1 MMPLRWLEQTL
12 LPARTVSE
20 SFIWRDHRLR
30 CYLSSHYRTIKNST
44 ALLATLVL
52 FAGMASAKAHKS
64 TQASSHTKH
73 STKHSSKTKRAKSK
87 KVRGQRSIDEARA
100 RQIQQALVR
109 EHYLDGEPSGQW
121 DQRTKDAMQ
130 KYQAAN
136 GWQTKSVPDSRAL
149 IKLGLG
155 PSQANLLNPE
165 TAATATAPP
174 PSLPEPSA
182 AGGPSAFRQ

>member
-1 MMPLRWLEQTL
+1 

-20 SFIWRDHRLR
+20 SFVWRDHRLR
-30 CYLSSHYRTIKNST
+30 CYLSIRNRTIKKST

-52 FAGMASAKAHKS
+52 FASLASAKTHKA
-64 TQASSHTKH
+64 TQDPPSK
-73 STKHSSKTKRAKSK
+73 TKHSSKTKTKHAKSK
-87 KVRGQRSIDEARA
+87 KVRGQRAIDEPRA

-121 DQRTKDAMQ
+121 DQRTKDAMAR
-130 KYQAAN
+130 YQAAN
-136 GWQTKSVPDSRAL
+136 GWQSKSVPDSRAL

-155 PSQANLLNPE
+155 PSQENLLNPQ

-174 PSLPEPSA
+174 ASVPDSGA